1 MNSRDRYPER
11 IPRRYVEQPQMV
23 RASQWKD
30 PKSRAPRQS
39 TKALTAKVAMLAVV
53 ATLAIGGLIAAQMA
67 AGSDPALGPKAADRA
82 NKAAT
87 SKAASGSSASGSA
100 TDPYGQAYGDDGY
113 YGSSSGY
120 SSGSGGASG
129 SSGYSYAPP
138 PVTSSTS

>member
-87 SKAASGSSASGSA
+87 SKAAGASAGGSAASGST
-100 TDPYGQAYGDDGY
+100 TDPYAQTYGGGGY
-113 YGSSSGY
+113 NGS
-120 SSGSGGASG
+120 